1 MITEK
6 QMKSAVK
13 KYNDIMEILGCEYAT
28 IGTSLSDGT
37 ENWNLR
43 DMVAECDYVLS
54 TYYED
59 EHCNCEMRFSDDE
72 DERKMWVSEVGR
84 LKRFINHWWPYVR
97 DMKCAE
103 GHCSRYDNHI

>member
-13 KYNDIMEILGCEYAT
+13 KYNDIMEILGYEYAT
-28 IGTSLSDGT
+28 IGTT
-37 ENWNLR
+37 EAWDLR
-43 DMVAECDYVLS
+43 GMVDACDYVLS

-59 EHCNCEMRFSDDE
+59 GHCNCEMKFSDNE

-97 DMKCAE
+97 GMKCAE